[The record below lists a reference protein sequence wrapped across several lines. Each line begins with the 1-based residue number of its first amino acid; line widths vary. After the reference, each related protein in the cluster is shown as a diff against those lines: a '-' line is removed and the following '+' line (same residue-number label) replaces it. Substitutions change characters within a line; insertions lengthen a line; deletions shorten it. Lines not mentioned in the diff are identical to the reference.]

1 MPSQDRAPRPPTASP
16 VRLGGKAG
24 GVGGGSG
31 GSTTARLNPLSA
43 LGETEARRGGENHGP
58 PPAGKG
64 KGEDGASRKR
74 PSWARKASALAR
86 SPPPSLPRAS
96 AAPPANGKA
105 AARPE
110 LDSFL
115 TFTEG
120 HLLAE
125 ASQEALGLM
134 GSSCGRVPATGRGP
148 AGAEG
153 ALALPH
159 LRPWGVSSP
168 APAEAQRGRGE
179 GAGGRGRGR
188 GGAAGVGARVGAPS
202 RAGRACANLQ
212 TCKLGARTPPRA
224 ASPRPA
230 GIRLV
235 GGLTVPTRRVASST
249 GGGGALGPGL
259 GGARPL

>member
-1 MPSQDRAPRPPTASP
+1 MAKTTAPRPA
-16 VRLGGKAG
+16 GQGK
-24 GVGGGSG
+24 
-31 GSTTARLNPLSA
+31 
-43 LGETEARRGGENHGP
+43 
-58 PPAGKG
+58 
-64 KGEDGASRKR
+64 DGASRKR

-86 SPPPSLPRAS
+86 RPPPSLPRAS

-153 ALALPH
+153 ALGPPPPPPAGCEAAPPP
-159 LRPWGVSSP
+159 RKRGAGERGGGGGGGWGGDGGGSQGGS
-168 APAEAQRGRGE
+168 GGGE
-179 GAGGRGRGR
+179 GGA
-188 GGAAGVGARVGAPS
+188 GGAAGVGARVGARS
-202 RAGRACANLQ
+202 RAGRACANIG
-212 TCKLGARTPPRA
+212 LGPHRSLPLPGPMGS
-224 ASPRPA
+224 ASGGAHSPHPA
-230 GIRLV
+230 GRFLHRV
-235 GGLTVPTRRVASST
+235 GV
-249 GGGGALGPGL
+249 GALRQGL
-259 GGARPL
+259 GGGRPR